1 MPQMIFVNLPVN
13 DLERSKRFYEALGFS
28 INPQFTDDA
37 AACVVISEAIY
48 LMILTRARFA
58 GFSPM
63 PVAQTHETTAAL
75 IALSREDREGVDR
88 ITEAAI
94 AAGGREPKPAT
105 DLGFM
110 YTRTFLDPD
119 GNVFEPMWMD
129 PAAVT
134 G

>member
-1 MPQMIFVNLPVN
+1 MPQMIFVNLPVS

-28 INPQFTDDA
+28 INPQFTDDT

-58 GFSPM
+58 DFSPL
-63 PVAQTHETTAAL
+63 PVAQTLETTAAL

-88 ITEAAI
+88 VTEAAV

-129 PAAVT
+129 PAAAME
-134 G
+134 